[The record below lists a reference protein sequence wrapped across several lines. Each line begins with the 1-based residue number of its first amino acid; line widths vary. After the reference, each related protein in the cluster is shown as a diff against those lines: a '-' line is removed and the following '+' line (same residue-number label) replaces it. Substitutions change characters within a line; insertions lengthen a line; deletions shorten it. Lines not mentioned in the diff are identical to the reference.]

1 MSLRK
6 DIATLIEAGRLDEIA
21 SLAERSSSVPTI
33 LMSRLYDANA
43 VARWRAADAMGR
55 ACAILAQRA
64 PDKVRQ
70 VLQRLVWALND
81 ESGTTGWGVPQAIG
95 EIICRDS
102 ALAREFAPML
112 VAYLQDEDVA
122 VGTDVLVH
130 GVVHAIGRAAE
141 RDADIV
147 RPAVPALQS
156 LLADPNA
163 TTRGLAAWALG
174 RIRAKEA
181 SPHVQALLQDAA
193 PAELYQAGELVRTDV
208 ATLASQ
214 ALAALR
220 T

>member
-1 MSLRK
+1 VSLRK

-33 LMSRLYDANA
+33 LMSRLYDANTI
-43 VARWRAADAMGR
+43 ARWRAADAMGR
-55 ACAILAQRA
+55 ACAVLAQRE

-112 VAYLQDEDVA
+112 VAYLQDEHVA

-141 RDADIV
+141 RDADLV

-156 LLADPNA
+156 LLADTNA

-181 SPHVQALLQDAA
+181 SRHLQALLQDAA
-193 PAELYQAGELVRTDV
+193 PAELYEAGELVRTDV
-208 ATLASQ
+208 ATLARQ

>member
-1 MSLRK
+1 VSLRK

-33 LMSRLYDANA
+33 LMSRLYDADA
-43 VARWRAADAMGR
+43 LSRWRAADAMGR
-55 ACAILAQRA
+55 ACAVVARRDPA
-64 PDKVRQ
+64 KVRQ

-95 EIICRDS
+95 EIICRDPE
-102 ALAREFAPML
+102 LAGEFAPML
-112 VAYLQDEDVA
+112 IAYLQHEDVA

-130 GVVHAIGRAAE
+130 GVLHAIGRAAE
-141 RDADIV
+141 RDADLV

-156 LLADPNA
+156 LLADTNA

-174 RIRAKEA
+174 RIHATEA
-181 SPHVQALLQDAA
+181 SMHVQALLEDAA

-208 ATLASQ
+208 ATLARE

-220 T
+220 S